1 MGFLRLRILT
11 MQILHFMPDID
22 DLALSKASAIS
33 VIELLIQPFGTIQA
47 TQEFWHNYPCILVC
61 LTEKDEPE
69 TALSSLD
76 DTLLHLVELAEHSFE
91 FVEPLPKGYQL
102 SLAIIS
108 AEGSGI
114 YLIKPR
120 DMNITQE

>member
-33 VIELLIQPFGTIQA
+33 VIELLIQPFGSIQV

-61 LTEKDEPE
+61 LTEKDLPQ
-69 TALSSLD
+69 AAFGSLD
-76 DTLLHLVELAEHSFE
+76 DSLLHLIELADNSPE

-108 AEGSGI
+108 NEGSGI

>member
-1 MGFLRLRILT
+1 

-47 TQEFWHNYPCILVC
+47 TQDFWHHYPCILVY
-61 LTEKDEPE
+61 LTEKDVPQ
-69 TALSSLD
+69 TALASLD
-76 DTLLHLVELAEHSFE
+76 DTLLHLIELADNSPE
-91 FVEPLPKGYQL
+91 FVELLPKDYQL
-102 SLAIIS
+102 SVAIIS
-108 AEGSGI
+108 DEGNGI

-120 DMNITQE
+120 SMKLTQE

>member
-1 MGFLRLRILT
+1 
-11 MQILHFMPDID
+11 MQILHFIPDID

-33 VIELLIQPFGTIQA
+33 AVELLIQPFGTIQA
-47 TQEFWHNYPCILVC
+47 TQEFWNNHPCTLVC
-61 LTEKDEPE
+61 LTEKDVPQ
-69 TALSSLD
+69 TALASLD
-76 DTLLHLVELAEHSFE
+76 DTLLHLIELANNSPE

-108 AEGSGI
+108 DEGNGI